1 MYEIFCLM
9 FSGIRLN
16 ESMRRFL
23 FKSARQMVLQ
33 KERHG
38 RVKTDEFEGE
48 ISTDFDTA
56 GFGFIYG
63 MKFSAAVDS
72 IHGST
77 KVVFIVRTN
86 DLKNIDP
93 DEGFWME
100 SLRDM
105 DAERVP
111 TSAANARWN

>member
-23 FKSARQMVLQ
+23 FKSAKQMVLQ
-33 KERHG
+33 KERCG

-48 ISTDFDTA
+48 ISTDFDIT
-56 GFGFIYG
+56 GLGFIYS
-63 MKFSAAVDS
+63 MQFAAKVDS

-77 KVVFIVRTN
+77 KVVFIVRMN
-86 DLKNIDP
+86 DLENIDS
-93 DEGFWME
+93 DEGFWLE
-100 SLRDM
+100 GLRDM

-111 TSAANARWN
+111 TSAAKARWN